1 MPYFL
6 IGIHGA
12 AMCCKDQLLLVERL
26 STPYFSCSEDIVA
39 QAPEARSQSD
49 VYIMIK
55 IEPHKRV

>member
-1 MPYFL
+1 
-6 IGIHGA
+6 
-12 AMCCKDQLLLVERL
+12 MCCKDQLLLVERL

-55 IEPHKRV
+55 VEPHKRV